1 MPKEKQEKKQTRETW
16 VNKIHFLLGYDV
28 RIYIY
33 THREKHTYYTTQAS
47 FCFSRYRIVI
57 RNSFLSQQ
65 VPDTNVK
72 IETFMEVIYCK
83 NTALLQ
89 AYSTKAPTLRK
100 LQIFYY

>member
-1 MPKEKQEKKQTRETW
+1 M
-16 VNKIHFLLGYDV
+16 
-28 RIYIY
+28 
-33 THREKHTYYTTQAS
+33 
-47 FCFSRYRIVI
+47 I

-89 AYSTKAPTLRK
+89 AYSTEAPTLRK
-100 LQIFYY
+100 LQIYYY